1 MATTTKRAKRVRTAA
16 EFNPVKLAEA
26 MKPPRFTGAAYAW
39 DLEAIRAARQQQMEG
54 NFQLPS
60 KLAEAQKSD
69 DGIFTA
75 LRNRLSPARGLPVGL
90 IPANAT
96 AKAVRVKEEAEAL
109 YGIKGV
115 GCHPG
120 AFSDINE
127 CVADHGVAFGVNV
140 LTPRADGSRV
150 DIEHTYW
157 PIEHVYWDRTTR
169 AFVTRLDNGSLETIC
184 HGDGRWTIYTQ
195 HSSRPWRW
203 GALLSTALIWA
214 DRQFGV
220 RDRSRASTSH
230 GNAKMIGEL
239 PEGVAIDS
247 PEGEAFL
254 MLLRTMHEALPY
266 GIRPA
271 GSKTEMM
278 VNQSASWQIFK
289 EIVDSR
295 LSDAARVYLGHD
307 GSIRA
312 AGGNYIKDGYLFG
325 VSADIVE
332 ADLRTMERGFF
343 EGVLQPWT
351 ALNFG
356 DSSLAPMRRW
366 LMPDADEETRIESA
380 TKRRE
385 SLYKAISDARA
396 AGLVVDQAYVDQI
409 ARELG
414 VSGVTVANVT
424 TSDRANAISAA
435 AKAIDDANRTLATY
449 GVQVDGLEIAARYG
463 IPTVSLG
470 PDTGDKAPSIA
481 LAPTDIAK
489 VVTVNEARASAGLG
503 ALMLSTGAP
512 DPLGLLTVDEFSQ
525 KKAAEAAAEAAIAEA
540 APVSPG
546 AVTPAAP
553 QELTADPNEADVAM
567 SEAPTDESAANLAA
581 KMTEAALERCEHQ
594 RSNRC
599 WMCGIERVRDFDVV
613 DGVPTWR
620 VAWRPIGEVT
630 AASPKTLE

>member
-1 MATTTKRAKRVRTAA
+1 MATSTKRAKRVRTAA
-16 EFNPVKLAEA
+16 EFNPVKLAEGL
-26 MKPPRFTGAAYAW
+26 KPPRFTGGAYAW
-39 DLEAIRAARQQQMEG
+39 DLDAIRAARQQQMEG
-54 NFQLPS
+54 NFQLPA

-90 IPANAT
+90 IAANAS
-96 AKAVRVKEEAEAL
+96 AKAQRIKDEAEAL

-115 GCHPG
+115 GCPSG

-127 CVADHGVAFGVNV
+127 CIADHGVAFGVNV

-157 PIEHVYWDRTTR
+157 PIEHVYWDRTIR
-169 AFVTRLDNGSLETIC
+169 AFVTRLDNGQLETIC

-220 RDRSRASTSH
+220 RDRSRASNSH

-271 GSKTEMM
+271 GSKTEML

-289 EIVDSR
+289 EIIDSR
-295 LSDAARVYLGHD
+295 LGDAARVYLGHD
-307 GSIRA
+307 GTIRA
-312 AGGNYIKDGYLFG
+312 GGGNYIKDGYLFG

-332 ADLRTMERGFF
+332 ADLRTMERGFY

-366 LMPDADEETRIESA
+366 LMPDADEDTRRASIAERR
-380 TKRRE
+380 TKFWAD
-385 SLYKAISDARA
+385 LAAARA
-396 AGLVVDQAYVDQI
+396 AGVIVDQAFV
-409 ARELG
+409 
-414 VSGVTVANVT
+414 N
-424 TSDRANAISAA
+424 
-435 AKAIDDANRTLATY
+435 
-449 GVQVDGLEIAARYG
+449 
-463 IPTVSLG
+463 
-470 PDTGDKAPSIA
+470 A
-481 LAPTDIAK
+481 LA
-489 VVTVNEARASAGLG
+489 
-503 ALMLSTGAP
+503 
-512 DPLGLLTVDEFSQ
+512 DEFGVRAPQ
-525 KKAAEAAAEAAIAEA
+525 LAEA
-540 APVSPG
+540 APLP
-546 AVTPAAP
+546 TPEAAQP
-553 QELTADPNEADVAM
+553 DGGEVQA
-567 SEAPTDESAANLAA
+567 SEAPTDEAAANLAA
-581 KMTEAALERCEHQ
+581 KMTDASLERCEHQ

-599 WMCGIERVRDFDVV
+599 WMCGIERVRDFEVV
-613 DGVPTWR
+613 DGVPTWK
-620 VAWRPIGEVT
+620 VAWRPIGDASVT
-630 AASPKTLE
+630 AANPTFLS